1 MRSYGKVRSTVKPKL
16 IDVKET
22 KVFIASNIT
31 TVTVDDIMNGDSHEE
46 YEYDLV
52 EYDTAEYIARM
63 NANIDF
69 IAMMSDIPLEVL
81 DA

>member
-1 MRSYGKVRSTVKPKL
+1 MKGYGKVRSTVKPKL

-31 TVTVDDIMNGDSHEE
+31 TVAIDDIMDDGSHEE

-52 EYDTAEYIARM
+52 EYDITEFISKM